1 MEGRKVLYG
10 VVGGVVLTV
19 GIGAWL
25 LSSSLVNSKFNTN
38 NKTPKTE
45 QVTKENKSKGYET
58 LDLLAKSDTLKSYEA
73 RADDYKKSIKAFHK
87 FYNLSDPSLDG
98 LSVYSAT
105 SRFVVV
111 SVNNGDVRYLMNP
124 NGSIVGYFSK
134 DFVDSSADTYKGFKL
149 VKDGSTELVG
159 VFSDNFAQNVEY
171 KELPKDDKTQSYKLG
186 DFPINKQFIQDL
198 STYKPVEDVTFELED
213 SRYTSQYRLYK
224 ASDFDLL
231 LVNKDGMIVGAL
243 PTDSWKDEVF
253 RRAGTGTLVEIRG
266 VNLWVY

>member
-1 MEGRKVLYG
+1 
-10 VVGGVVLTV
+10 
-19 GIGAWL
+19 
-25 LSSSLVNSKFNTN
+25 
-38 NKTPKTE
+38 
-45 QVTKENKSKGYET
+45 
-58 LDLLAKSDTLKSYEA
+58 
-73 RADDYKKSIKAFHK
+73 
-87 FYNLSDPSLDG
+87 
-98 LSVYSAT
+98 
-105 SRFVVV
+105 
-111 SVNNGDVRYLMNP
+111 MNP

-149 VKDGSTELVG
+149 VKDGSTELIG

-171 KELPKDDKTQSYKLG
+171 KELPKEDKTQSYKLG

-198 STYKPVEDVTFELED
+198 SAYKPVEDVTFELED

-224 ASDFDLL
+224 ASDSDLL

>member
-25 LSSSLVNSKFNTN
+25 LSSNLVNSKFNTN

-45 QVTKENKSKGYET
+45 QVVKEDKSKGYET

-87 FYNLSDPSLDG
+87 FYNLSEPSLDG

-111 SVNNGDVRYLMNP
+111 SINNGDVRYLMNP

-186 DFPINKQFIQDL
+186 DFPINKQFIQ
-198 STYKPVEDVTFELED
+198 
-213 SRYTSQYRLYK
+213 YRLYK
-224 ASDFDLL
+224 ASDSDLL